1 MKRNLL
7 YKPCFGYLH
16 RLVFTFI
23 LFAFAFMLSP
33 ANAQNVILTTGG
45 EASGSGGTVSYS
57 VGQVS
62 YAIHTGTGGSVSEG
76 VQQPYETYEETGI
89 DEAFGIELLVTAYPN
104 PTRDVLTLKVESYE
118 IENLHYQLFDMNA
131 RLVESNKI
139 TGIETGINMANL
151 APSTYFLK
159 VIDGKKEVKT
169 FKIIKN

>member
-1 MKRNLL
+1 MKRKLF
-7 YKPCFGYLH
+7 YKPGFGYLPS
-16 RLVFTFI
+16 LVLTFI
-23 LFAFAFMLSP
+23 FLAFAFMLSP

-89 DEAFGIELLVTAYPN
+89 DEAFGIELLVTVYPN
-104 PTRDVLTLKVESYE
+104 PASDYLTLKVESYE
-118 IENLHYQLFDMNA
+118 IENLSYQLYDMNG
-131 RLVESNKI
+131 RLVESKKI

-151 APSTYFLK
+151 TPSTYFLK

-169 FKIIKN
+169 FKIVKN